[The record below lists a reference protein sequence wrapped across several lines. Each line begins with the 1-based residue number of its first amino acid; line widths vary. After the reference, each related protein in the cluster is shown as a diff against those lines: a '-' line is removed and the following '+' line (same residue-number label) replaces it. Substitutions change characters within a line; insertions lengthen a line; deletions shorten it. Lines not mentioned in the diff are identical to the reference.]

1 MTAILIGLVL
11 LVLLIACANVAN
23 LLLAAAVGRRQE
35 AAIKLAIGAP
45 RGRLIREFLGESIL
59 LCAISG
65 VLGYALALAVAAR
78 FSDFSVVFPM
88 VGALAFSVKLH
99 FGGAVLGSTLALIL
113 VASLATGLA
122 PAFYASA
129 PSLSKMLGGEL
140 AVGGTRKHAWRN
152 ALVIIQV
159 AVCTF
164 VLVGM
169 GLAQRD
175 LYNLRNADLGFSSR
189 RLMAVNVYLRAE
201 NYDEPRGK
209 LFYNTL
215 RQTTAALPGVQSVT
229 LAQNLP
235 LFGSG
240 GPVPVQIAGEPK
252 PTFVNRTIVDD
263 AYFSTLGLRL
273 LSGRAFGASDRE
285 GAPLAV
291 IINRKMADTFWPGK
305 DAVGRI
311 ITADKPARTFT
322 IVGVAANSKY
332 EDIDEATKPFMYFA
346 LRQNYSQEIYVMAR
360 TARDPKVFLP
370 EFRKA
375 LRGLG
380 LRIMIEPISFDQ
392 WIDLDLF
399 GQRVAAG
406 GVAILSSLA
415 LILAVIGLAGAV
427 SYSVGERKKELG
439 IRVAL
444 GASPWQLLR
453 MVLRQTAL
461 VVGAGVV
468 VGISL
473 GMAGSVALRSE
484 LYQIGAVE
492 WIVLIPVGLAMLAL
506 SLVIAY
512 VSARPWLSTD
522 PMEAVR
528 HA

>member
-1 MTAILIGLVL
+1 
-11 LVLLIACANVAN
+11 
-23 LLLAAAVGRRQE
+23 
-35 AAIKLAIGAP
+35 
-45 RGRLIREFLGESIL
+45 
-59 LCAISG
+59 
-65 VLGYALALAVAAR
+65 
-78 FSDFSVVFPM
+78 
-88 VGALAFSVKLH
+88 
-99 FGGAVLGSTLALIL
+99 
-113 VASLATGLA
+113 
-122 PAFYASA
+122 
-129 PSLSKMLGGEL
+129 
-140 AVGGTRKHAWRN
+140 
-152 ALVIIQV
+152 
-159 AVCTF
+159 
-164 VLVGM
+164 
-169 GLAQRD
+169 
-175 LYNLRNADLGFSSR
+175 
-189 RLMAVNVYLRAE
+189 
-201 NYDEPRGK
+201 
-209 LFYNTL
+209 
-215 RQTTAALPGVQSVT
+215 
-229 LAQNLP
+229 
-235 LFGSG
+235 
-240 GPVPVQIAGEPK
+240 
-252 PTFVNRTIVDD
+252 
-263 AYFSTLGLRL
+263 
-273 LSGRAFGASDRE
+273 
-285 GAPLAV
+285 
-291 IINRKMADTFWPGK
+291 
-305 DAVGRI
+305 
-311 ITADKPARTFT
+311 
-322 IVGVAANSKY
+322 
-332 EDIDEATKPFMYFA
+332 
-346 LRQNYSQEIYVMAR
+346 MAR